1 MQCGPWVGSEE
12 TGEMLAVTVHSVEGN
27 GSRVGPWAPPPPSSH
42 RVSQRCR
49 PLPPNLGVAPS
60 HRPPKGLRGKARS
73 QWEARPFR
81 AASAGRDLIPHG
93 AARPPANGSC
103 WQSAA
108 CSRAPHG
115 DLGPGPHLGLRRCQP
130 GWPGAGRPSG
140 ATAPTRLGPGPPT
153 HAGGGGAG
161 RGGGGWNSAGL
172 QETDAP
178 RGSGWQGSSGPGCV
192 EAPHPP
198 RPPPVPQRQAGGGP
212 RGPRSPVLGSG
223 TAGEKRAMNPARFPL
238 SRPSRPGTAGIP
250 VLAEPLSCRQA
261 QGSHACCPLPRS
273 TAPGLVWGPRRRGSR
288 ARSAT
293 GRPAPGHTRPSAA
306 PPVRWL
312 GRRVPSPAHRAAQTT
327 GATVRGLEA
336 GARDAGVG
344 GRLPPRPPAPA
355 GGRRLL
361 LWPRVVGLGA
371 CLRPDLSV

>member
-27 GSRVGPWAPPPPSSH
+27 GSRVGPWALPPPSSH

-49 PLPPNLGVAPS
+49 PPNLGVAPS

-153 HAGGGGAG
+153 HAGGGGAA

-178 RGSGWQGSSGPGCV
+178 RGSGWQGSSGPGRV

-198 RPPPVPQRQAGGGP
+198 RPRPVPQRQAGGG
-212 RGPRSPVLGSG
+212 
-223 TAGEKRAMNPARFPL
+223 A
-238 SRPSRPGTAGIP
+238 SRPEVPCAG
-250 VLAEPLSCRQA
+250 LGDR
-261 QGSHACCPLPRS
+261 
-273 TAPGLVWGPRRRGSR
+273 WGE
-288 ARSAT
+288 ARSAPSAVSSVTAKQTRDSWNSCPRRATVLPPGPGVTCLLSPAPLHGPRTSVGAQET
-293 GRPAPGHTRPSAA
+293 GIPRPPSPRRPAPGHTRPSAA

-355 GGRRLL
+355 CGRRLL
-361 LWPRVVGLGA
+361 PCPRVVGLGA

>member
-12 TGEMLAVTVHSVEGN
+12 AGEMLAVTVHSVEGN
-27 GSRVGPWAPPPPSSH
+27 VSRVGPWAPPPPISH

-60 HRPPKGLRGKARS
+60 HRPPKGLWGKARS

-178 RGSGWQGSSGPGCV
+178 RGSGWQGSSGPGRV

-198 RPPPVPQRQAGGGP
+198 RPPPVPQWQAGG
-212 RGPRSPVLGSG
+212 
-223 TAGEKRAMNPARFPL
+223 
-238 SRPSRPGTAGIP
+238 
-250 VLAEPLSCRQA
+250 
-261 QGSHACCPLPRS
+261 
-273 TAPGLVWGPRRRGSR
+273 
-288 ARSAT
+288 
-293 GRPAPGHTRPSAA
+293 
-306 PPVRWL
+306 
-312 GRRVPSPAHRAAQTT
+312 
-327 GATVRGLEA
+327 RGLEA
-336 GARDAGVG
+336 RGPLCWARGPL
-344 GRLPPRPPAPA
+344 GRSAQCTQRGFLCHGQADQGQLEFLSSQSHCPAARPRGHMPAVPCPAPRP
-355 GGRRLL
+355 R
-361 LWPRVVGLGA
+361 
-371 CLRPDLSV
+371 D

>member
-1 MQCGPWVGSEE
+1 M
-12 TGEMLAVTVHSVEGN
+12 AVTVHSVEGN

-49 PLPPNLGVAPS
+49 PPNLGVAPS

-73 QWEARPFR
+73 QREARPFR

-130 GWPGAGRPSG
+130 GWPGADRPSG

-178 RGSGWQGSSGPGCV
+178 RGSGWQGSSGPGRV

-198 RPPPVPQRQAGGGP
+198 CPRPVPQRQAGGGASRPEVPCAGLGDRWGEARNAPSAVSSVTAKQTRDSWNACP
-212 RGPRSPVLGSG
+212 RRATVLPPGPGVTCLLSPAPLHGPGTSAGAQETGIPRPLSHRAPRPGAHTPLCSTACAVAPPAGTKSHTPGGSNHRRYCPRSGGWS
-223 TAGEKRAMNPARFPL
+223 
-238 SRPSRPGTAGIP
+238 
-250 VLAEPLSCRQA
+250 
-261 QGSHACCPLPRS
+261 
-273 TAPGLVWGPRRRGSR
+273 PRRRC
-288 ARSAT
+288 
-293 GRPAPGHTRPSAA
+293 GRAA
-306 PPVRWL
+306 PPAASLPGVWTEAPPVSPR
-312 GRRVPSPAHRAAQTT
+312 GRP
-327 GATVRGLEA
+327 RGMSA
-336 GARDAGVG
+336 
-344 GRLPPRPPAPA
+344 
-355 GGRRLL
+355 
-361 LWPRVVGLGA
+361 
-371 CLRPDLSV
+371 S